1 MKKKIIIIAIIVL
14 ILVIGIASSII
25 WYKSQIKA
33 VTEAGEEIELEI
45 VQGSSTQ
52 KIIEQL
58 KEKNLIKNEL
68 AAKIYIKLNEVNK
81 LQAGKYVLKN
91 DQNLEEILAKIS
103 SGEIKDETISI
114 TFLEGKNMRWIAE
127 KIAENTNN
135 TKQDVFDLLEDDE
148 YIKSLIDEY
157 WFLEDEVTNKDIYY
171 PLEGYL
177 YPETYTFKN
186 EDVTV
191 KEIFKLLLD
200 QTDKVLTE
208 YKAQIKKSGCTVH
221 QILTVASII
230 ELECKNEDDKAK
242 VSSVIYNRI
251 NSNMSIGSD
260 VTTYYAIKVDM
271 GERDLYTKEINTYNP
286 YNTRGPN
293 MEGKLPVGPIS
304 TVSETSIKA
313 ALNPTKTDYLYFV
326 ADSNG
331 KVYFGKTYQEHQE
344 NINNLKNQNLWY
356 QYED

>member
-1 MKKKIIIIAIIVL
+1 
-14 ILVIGIASSII
+14 
-25 WYKSQIKA
+25 
-33 VTEAGEEIELEI
+33 
-45 VQGSSTQ
+45 
-52 KIIEQL
+52 
-58 KEKNLIKNEL
+58 
-68 AAKIYIKLNEVNK
+68 
-81 LQAGKYVLKN
+81 
-91 DQNLEEILAKIS
+91 
-103 SGEIKDETISI
+103 
-114 TFLEGKNMRWIAE
+114 MRWIAE

-191 KEIFKLLLD
+191 KEIFKVLLD